1 MTISDLGA
9 IGELIGSLAVLLTLI
24 YLAIQVRHSRELL
37 ERQERLGLG
46 QAYQAKF
53 SSRIELEKL
62 VIELAEVSVRVQK
75 GEYDQLSEVER
86 FKIRQLHSLWADW
99 WDNNIYQASLGF
111 RSAESFTIPIE
122 TIEMIFG
129 AWEISGVKPS
139 PRVVEWLRQQKAE
152 KSI

>member
-9 IGELIGSLAVLLTLI
+9 IGELIGSFAVLLTLI

-62 VIELAEVSVRVQK
+62 VIELAEVSVRVHK
-75 GEYDQLSEVER
+75 GAKESTTSSVKLRNSR
-86 FKIRQLHSLWADW
+86 FASFTHSGLTGGITISTRHRLALDLRR
-99 WDNNIYQASLGF
+99 ALPF
-111 RSAESFTIPIE
+111 RS
-122 TIEMIFG
+122 
-129 AWEISGVKPS
+129 K
-139 PRVVEWLRQQKAE
+139 Q
-152 KSI
+152 